1 MKSATFL
8 QRAALGAAICLGI
21 VSGGTA
27 AAAEKLKLVFPTS
40 SATLALPYL
49 VAQKKGWLDAEAIQ
63 VSGDSNAVR
72 ALLAGTGDVAIV
84 GAFNAFAAAGEGA
97 RFKAIGTWQGV
108 NDYELVVASDIANMK
123 EIEGRVFA
131 GTGPGGPPEEF
142 SKLLF
147 RKNGV
152 DISKIRFI
160 AVSGGHA
167 NIVQALLAGRAG
179 AGMVN
184 TISAV
189 TGVHSGKI
197 KILASMGTAYPQIG
211 YVYNLVRNDRIDDPA
226 LKPKLQALTTAGI
239 KASRYIMDHPDEA
252 VQILVERY
260 PEIDKSLATDVV
272 RELNRNKVW
281 GVNGGISKEQVNAT
295 LDIFKSTGMLKADVD
310 TNQIFDYR
318 FIDAAL
324 KDVGGSR

>member
-1 MKSATFL
+1 MKTASFL
-8 QRAALGAAICLGI
+8 QRAIMGAAIC
-21 VSGGTA
+21 VSLASGATA
-27 AAAEKLKLVFPTS
+27 AAADKLKIVFPTS

-97 RFKAIGTWQGV
+97 KFKAIGSWQGV
-108 NDYELVVASDIANMK
+108 NDYELIVATDIGGMK
-123 EIEGRVFA
+123 EIEGKIFA

-152 DISKIRFI
+152 DISRIRFI

-167 NIVQALLAGRAG
+167 NIVQALLAGRAS

-189 TGVHSGKI
+189 TGVRTGKV
-197 KILASMGTAYPQIG
+197 KILVSMAAAYPQIG
-211 YVYNLVRNDRIDDPA
+211 YVYNLVRDDRIDDPA
-226 LKPKLQALTTAGI
+226 LKPKLQQLTTAGI

-252 VQILVERY
+252 VQILVQRY
-260 PEIDKSLATDVV
+260 PELDPALAADVV
-272 RELNRNKVW
+272 QELNRNKVW
-281 GVNGGISKEQVNAT
+281 GMDGGISKEQVDAT

-310 TNQIFDYR
+310 PNRLFDYR

-324 KDVGGSR
+324 KELGGK

>member
-1 MKSATFL
+1 MKTATFL
-8 QRAALGAAICLGI
+8 QRAILGAAICLGLA
-21 VSGGTA
+21 SGGSA

-97 RFKAIGTWQGV
+97 KFKAIGTWQGI
-108 NDYELVVASDIANMK
+108 NDYELVVASDIGTMK
-123 EIEGRVFA
+123 DIEGKIFA

-142 SKLLF
+142 GKLLF

-152 DISKIRFI
+152 DASKVRFI

-167 NIVQALLAGRAG
+167 NIVQALMAGRAS

-184 TISAV
+184 TLSAV
-189 TGVHSGKI
+189 TGVRTGKI
-197 KILASMGTAYPQIG
+197 KILVSMGSAYPQIG

-226 LKPKLQALTTAGI
+226 LKPRLQQLTLAGI

-260 PEIDKSLATDVV
+260 PDLDKGLATDVV
-272 RELNRNKVW
+272 QELNRNKVW
-281 GVNGGISKEQVNAT
+281 GVNGGISKEQVAAT
-295 LDIFKSTGMLKADVD
+295 LDVFKSTGMLKADVD
-310 TNQIFDYR
+310 PAQMFDYR

-324 KDVGGSR
+324 KEVGGK

>member
-1 MKSATFL
+1 MKTATFL
-8 QRAALGAAICLGI
+8 QRAILCAALCVGVASGA
-21 VSGGTA
+21 TA
-27 AAAEKLKLVFPTS
+27 TAAEKLKLVFPTS

-97 RFKAIGTWQGV
+97 KFKAIGTWQGI
-108 NDYELVVASDIANMK
+108 NDYELIVASDIGGMK
-123 EIEGRVFA
+123 DIEGKIFA

-152 DISKIRFI
+152 DASKVRFI

-167 NIVQALLAGRAG
+167 NIVQALLAGRAS

-184 TISAV
+184 TLSAV
-189 TGVHSGKI
+189 TGVRTGKV
-197 KILASMGTAYPQIG
+197 KILVSMASAYPQIG
-211 YVYNLVRNDRIDDPA
+211 YVYNLVRNDRIDDPQ
-226 LKPKLQALTTAGI
+226 LKPKLQQLTTAGI

-252 VQILVERY
+252 VQILLERY
-260 PEIDKSLATDVV
+260 PDLDKALATDVV
-272 RELNRNKVW
+272 QELNRNKVW
-281 GVNGGISKEQVNAT
+281 GVNGGISKEQVGAT
-295 LDIFKSTGMLKADVD
+295 LDIFKSTGMLKANVD
-310 TNQIFDYR
+310 PGQLFDYR
-318 FIDAAL
+318 FIDVAL
-324 KDVGGSR
+324 KELGGK

>member
-1 MKSATFL
+1 MKTATFL
-8 QRAALGAAICLGI
+8 QRAVLGAAICVG
-21 VSGGTA
+21 VASGATA

-97 RFKAIGTWQGV
+97 KFKAIGTWQGV
-108 NDYELVVASDIANMK
+108 NDYELIVASDIGGMK
-123 EIEGRVFA
+123 DIEGKIFA

-147 RKNGV
+147 RKNAV

-167 NIVQALLAGRAG
+167 NIVQALMAGRAS

-184 TISAV
+184 TLSAV
-189 TGVHSGKI
+189 TGVRTGKV
-197 KILASMGTAYPQIG
+197 KILVSMGAAYPQIG

-226 LKPKLQALTTAGI
+226 LKPKLQQLTTAGI
-239 KASRYIMDHPDEA
+239 QASRYIMDHPDEA

-260 PEIDKSLATDVV
+260 PDLDKTLATDVV
-272 RELNRNKVW
+272 QELNRNKVW
-281 GVNGGISKEQVNAT
+281 GVNGGISEEQVNAT
-295 LDIFKSTGMLKADVD
+295 LDIFKRTGMLKTDVD
-310 TNQIFDYR
+310 PSQIFDYR
-318 FIDAAL
+318 FIDVAL
-324 KDVGGSR
+324 KELGGK